1 MTKLLT
7 PKEAAQQLRLSTS
20 TLRGWRKKG
29 QGPPVVQ
36 LGPGT
41 YRYSEDD
48 IEECIADKTRIGR
61 SGHVR
66 K

>member
-36 LGPGT
+36 LGPGI
-41 YRYSEDD
+41 YSYSD
-48 IEECIADKTRIGR
+48 IQECIADKTRIGR
-61 SGHVR
+61 SDHVR
-66 K
+66 NR

>member
-7 PKEAAQQLRLSTS
+7 AKEVAAQLRVSLS

-29 QGPPVVQ
+29 QGPPVVA

-41 YRYSEDD
+41 YRYSEEE
-48 IEECIADKTRIGR
+48 IEKFIADKTR
-61 SGHVR
+61 R
-66 K
+66 KES